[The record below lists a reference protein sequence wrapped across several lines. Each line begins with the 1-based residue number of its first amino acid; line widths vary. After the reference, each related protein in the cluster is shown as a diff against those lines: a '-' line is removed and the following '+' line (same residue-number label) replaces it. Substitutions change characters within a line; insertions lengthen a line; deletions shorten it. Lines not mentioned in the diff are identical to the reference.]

1 MVNAKLLVV
10 EDESIVARDI
20 QNRLRNLG
28 YDVPAIVA
36 YGDKAVDL
44 AADLRPDLVL
54 MDIFLKGDMDGIKAA
69 ELIRSRYDIPV
80 IFLTAFAD
88 PGTLQRAKI
97 TEPFGYILKPFE
109 ERELLT
115 AIEMAL
121 YKHEM
126 EKKIKD
132 SRRWLATTLQSVDDA
147 IIATDTTGRIVLM
160 NRVAEAL
167 TGWKEAEA
175 AGHDIGSVFSLTDDA
190 GQDTARPGRGGAA

>member
-36 YGDKAVDL
+36 YGDRAVDM

-69 ELIRSRYDIPV
+69 ELIRARYDIPV

-88 PGTLQRAKI
+88 PGRCSAPRSPSRSATFSSLSRSGSCSRPSRWPSTSTRWKRRSRTAGAGSRPRSRAS
-97 TEPFGYILKPFE
+97 TTPS
-109 ERELLT
+109 
-115 AIEMAL
+115 
-121 YKHEM
+121 
-126 EKKIKD
+126 
-132 SRRWLATTLQSVDDA
+132 SRRT
-147 IIATDTTGRIVLM
+147 R
-160 NRVAEAL
+160 R
-167 TGWKEAEA
+167 
-175 AGHDIGSVFSLTDDA
+175 AGSSS
-190 GQDTARPGRGGAA
+190 